1 MNRYITR
8 ATAVHRV
15 LDSILR
21 RRRAWLMIC
30 LLALAV
36 PGLISLERQYANANT
51 FKPAA
56 SPTVQGNDLNYATFN
71 HSSARHASIGCS
83 DCHKRPADNSIR
95 PVFPYH
101 PACLSCHT
109 TQFTTPGSSMCS
121 ICHSLDGSK
130 SPTKSEPLLKGFPT
144 TFKESFNLKFDHSQ
158 HMTGSA
164 KPKNGCVSCH
174 NRPLN
179 RGAALSIPAGPSAHS
194 QCYTCHTPGSKS
206 GAGREIA
213 SCGVCHDMKKYGR
226 TSTNSRAFRMAF
238 SHAQHSSR
246 QRLDCAAC
254 HTVSPGVALGRQV
267 SSTRATQHFSTA
279 GGRSCTSCH
288 DGQRSFGGDLGF
300 KDCRRCHTG
309 TSFRF
314 PT

>member
-1 MNRYITR
+1 LSDRNIRFVSLASRLLR
-8 ATAVHRV
+8 AAAA
-15 LDSILR
+15 R
-21 RRRAWLMIC
+21 RRTCVAACLVLFVTAGWLLIKAETTASKS
-30 LLALAV
+30 LLPSAAAV
-36 PGLISLERQYANANT
+36 T
-51 FKPAA
+51 
-56 SPTVQGNDLNYATFN
+56 QGPDQNYATFK
-71 HSSARHASIGCS
+71 HTSAKHASLGCS
-83 DCHKRPADNSIR
+83 DCHKRPGDNSAR

-109 TQFTTPGSSMCS
+109 TQFTTAGSAMCS
-121 ICHSLDGSK
+121 ICHSDLNGAK
-130 SPTKSEPLLKGFPT
+130 PPLKGFPA

-164 KPKNGCVSCH
+164 RPKSGCISCH

-179 RGAALSIPAGPSAHS
+179 RGAALSIPAGPSAHA
-194 QCYTCHTPGSKS
+194 QCYTCHTPGSKAGS
-206 GAGREIA
+206 GREIA
-213 SCGVCHDMKKYGR
+213 SCGTCHETKKYGR
-226 TSTNSRAFRMAF
+226 TSTNSRAFRQAF
-238 SHAQHSSR
+238 SHAQHSTR

-254 HTVSPGVALGRQV
+254 HSVSPGVALGRQV
-267 SSTRATQHFSTA
+267 SSTRATEHFSTA